1 MSKFYI
7 SHDLKDGSNFFVCSN
22 NCNITTVR
30 ECYPKEKHAEETTV
44 DQVNGMI

>member
-7 SHDLKDGSNFFVCSN
+7 SHDLKDGSNFVCCN
-22 NCNITTVR
+22 DCNITTVR

-44 DQVNGMI
+44 EQVNEMI